1 MLAFIF
7 ISSIPCVFTTARNL
21 LFFPKSKLKF
31 LKSSRS
37 LFVSS
42 EGKSTFKSRFRLFI
56 GTGAL
61 LLETEPLSIFRLA
74 FKSGFWFLG
83 SLNLPFK
90 LKNKSLFPSIFVS
103 FTQPKYCG
111 GKMDNISFIV
121 VFSDAALIFRL
132 YPSFKILTKP
142 VNFKGSS
149 LILNSFFLKTKVKA
163 LVLILVIKS
172 A

>member
-1 MLAFIF
+1 M
-7 ISSIPCVFTTARNL
+7 SSAGN
-21 LFFPKSKLKF
+21 
-31 LKSSRS
+31 
-37 LFVSS
+37 
-42 EGKSTFKSRFRLFI
+42 STFRSIFRLFI

-61 LLETEPLSIFRLA
+61 LLETKPLFTFKLA
-74 FKSGFWFLG
+74 VRSGFKFFG

-103 FTQPKYCG
+103 LTQLKYCG
-111 GKMDNISFIV
+111 GKTDNISLIV
-121 VFSDAALIFRL
+121 VFSEAALILRL
-132 YPSFKILTKP
+132 YPSFKMLTNP